1 MDSAELDAPV
11 ALAAG
16 FPAADRADW
25 QALVAGVLARS
36 GVPVPAD
43 RPPEAA
49 LASPSYDGFEIVP
62 LYTAAD
68 RPAGW
73 DGGVAGRSGTG
84 WDVRARHADPDP
96 RATNQAVLADLTN
109 GVSSLWLVLGPAGL
123 AVADLPTALAGVH
136 LELAPIVLDAG
147 DQAVPAAEVL
157 LALAGS
163 TELRGSLGADP
174 LGWAAD
180 TGATVELAPLLRLAE
195 LAADRPG
202 LLPITVD
209 AVRYHQAGATDTEE
223 LAISL
228 AAGVAYL
235 RALTG
240 AGHSLAD
247 AFDSMEFRYAVTA
260 DQFDS
265 IAKLRAARLLWGRV
279 GELSGLPASRQRQH
293 AVTSPAMLSRRD
305 PWVNILRGTLGC
317 FAAAVGGAEA
327 ITVSPFDG
335 ALGLPDELGRR
346 IARNT
351 QAVLHDESSLAR
363 VSDPAGGSYYV
374 ETVTEQLAATAWRT
388 FTELERDG
396 GLPALLESGALATR
410 LDRSWQR
417 RRDAVAHRAAPLT
430 GVSEFPLAD
439 EQPLTRRPAPAPPAG
454 GLPRHRFAEPY
465 EQLRDRSDR
474 LLAEQGVRPRV
485 FLAGLGPVAAHSAR
499 LAFARN
505 LMLAGGVEPVVAAG
519 EPDQL
524 AKAFQASGAR
534 VCCLCASDRT
544 YADQA
549 EAAAGALRE
558 AGAGQ
563 VWLAGRP
570 ELATEKGL
578 DNAIYQGCDALARLA
593 EIHEWDGGSA

>member
-1 MDSAELDAPV
+1 MNSAEQDTPV

-16 FPAADRADW
+16 FPAADRAGW
-25 QALVAGVLARS
+25 QALVAGVLAKS
-36 GVPVPAD
+36 GVSVPD
-43 RPPEAA
+43 GQPPEAA
-49 LASPSYDGFEIVP
+49 LASPSYDGFEIAP

-73 DGGVAGRSGTG
+73 DAVAPGRSGAD

-96 RATNQAVLADLTN
+96 KATNQAVLADLTN
-109 GVSSLWLVLGPAGL
+109 GVSSLWLVLGSSGL
-123 AVADLPTALAGVH
+123 AVTDLAAALAGVH
-136 LELAPIVLDAG
+136 PELAPIVLDAG
-147 DQAVPAAEVL
+147 DQAVPAAEAL

-163 TELRGSLGADP
+163 SELSGSLGADP
-174 LGWAAD
+174 LGWAAS
-180 TGATVELAPLLRLAE
+180 TGRKPDLGPLLRLAE
-195 LAADRPG
+195 LAADRPE
-202 LLPITVD
+202 LVPITVD
-209 AVRYHQAGATDTEE
+209 AVRYHQAGATDAEE

-235 RALTG
+235 RALTD
-240 AGHSLAD
+240 AGHSPVD
-247 AFDSMEFRYAVTA
+247 AFSSLEFRYTVTA
-260 DQFDS
+260 NQFDS
-265 IAKLRAARLLWGRV
+265 IAKLRAARLLWARI
-279 GELSGLPASRQRQH
+279 GELSGQSATRQRQH

-317 FAAAVGGAEA
+317 FAAAVGGADV

-374 ETVTEQLAATAWRT
+374 ETLTEQLAAIAWQT

-396 GLPALLESGALATR
+396 GLAAALESGALAAR
-410 LDRSWQR
+410 LGRSWQR
-417 RRDAVAHRAAPLT
+417 RRDDLAHRSAPLT

-439 EQPLTRRPAPAPPAG
+439 EQPLTRRPAPESPDG
-454 GLPRHRFAEPY
+454 GLPQHRFAEPY

-485 FLAGLGPVAAHSAR
+485 FLAALGPAAVHSAR

-505 LMLAGGVEPVVAAG
+505 LMLAGGVEPVVGTGA
-519 EPDQL
+519 PDQL
-524 AKAFQASGAR
+524 AEAFRASAAS
-534 VCCLCASDRT
+534 VCCLCSSDRV

-549 EAAAGALRE
+549 DAVATALRE
-558 AGAGQ
+558 AGADR

-570 ELATEKGL
+570 ELAADKGL
-578 DNAIYQGCDALARLA
+578 DEAIYQGCDALARLA
-593 EIHEWDGGSA
+593 ELHELGGASR